1 MRNGTKIGYLVI
13 AGIRS
18 VFLRYTFSLIMLLYS
33 SVIVL
38 SIDLVH
44 VDTKMDRK
52 DKLPVI
58 NEVRNGPPSLW

>member
-1 MRNGTKIGYLVI
+1 M
-13 AGIRS
+13 
-18 VFLRYTFSLIMLLYS
+18 FLRHTFSLIMLLYS